1 MFLCVSLHA
10 GPPYFATKL
19 LLEAFEIF
27 IYTTCI
33 YHDKCILTLI
43 LPNNLY
49 MDITKFKK
57 IGDKG
62 SDAESMQRQ
71 IQKAI
76 RQYLIQPLE
85 LFLKNIQHFN
95 L

>member
-1 MFLCVSLHA
+1 
-10 GPPYFATKL
+10 
-19 LLEAFEIF
+19 
-27 IYTTCI
+27 
-33 YHDKCILTLI
+33 
-43 LPNNLY
+43 